1 MPSEEEEDVVLIP
14 DVDAVL
20 LLVARGAEG
29 GAWPR
34 SFWEEGVVAQGAWWR
49 RREKKSMALWWLTA
63 EQL

>member
-1 MPSEEEEDVVLIP
+1 MPSEEEEDIVLVP

-34 SFWEEGVVAQGAWWR
+34 SFGEEGVVAQGAWEGG
-49 RREKKSMALWWLTA
+49 EKRNLWPSGG
-63 EQL
+63 